1 MDRQRNEVCHVRIP
15 AHFAI
20 ETYSQPMVGLYAAFG
35 SPSKPAYPGLREP
48 ASSQTYL
55 FSSSSSSLPPSSNK
69 QLPPTPFTS
78 RNNPLF
84 STPRK
89 LDVDLASSGG
99 ETPKSPGRADDT
111 DATPDTSNYR
121 SAITKLDQMTM
132 PSFTAGDKAS
142 SPKKEKRRDSW
153 WNRFAGNS
161 PGRAEAP
168 RGVYSDK
175 IVKRVSK
182 KRKNKALERLRRDSV
197 SDSEISDHPVSP
209 RKTSGTRRAEV
220 VDDGKKG
227 PHWMY
232 TFFEFLSAHPTL
244 PHILSWYAQ
253 LALNIFLFTG
263 VMWILWSFWAT
274 IRSDVDKRSSE
285 AIAELLAEMAACAQ
299 QYTDNRCARDTRV
312 PAMETVCNNW
322 EKCMNRDPRSVGR
335 AKVSAHTF
343 AEIFNSFLEPISY
356 KAMVSLSKLD

>member
-1 MDRQRNEVCHVRIP
+1 
-15 AHFAI
+15 
-20 ETYSQPMVGLYAAFG
+20 
-35 SPSKPAYPGLREP
+35 
-48 ASSQTYL
+48 
-55 FSSSSSSLPPSSNK
+55 
-69 QLPPTPFTS
+69 
-78 RNNPLF
+78 
-84 STPRK
+84 
-89 LDVDLASSGG
+89 
-99 ETPKSPGRADDT
+99 
-111 DATPDTSNYR
+111 
-121 SAITKLDQMTM
+121 
-132 PSFTAGDKAS
+132 
-142 SPKKEKRRDSW
+142 
-153 WNRFAGNS
+153 
-161 PGRAEAP
+161 
-168 RGVYSDK
+168 
-175 IVKRVSK
+175 VKRVSK

-197 SDSEISDHPVSP
+197 SDSEASDQPVSP
-209 RKTSGTRRAEV
+209 RKTSATRRAEV

-356 KAMVSLSKLD
+356 KAMVSLIEFE